1 MNYDITGEHYVLHFP
16 ECWDERAEYEMPSK
30 GYLSGAWVE
39 LADGRRSS
47 LFFFDP
53 VRLRQELEMESSQ
66 GRPVIAEV
74 GMVVVPEVTRE
85 AIRSAIALLIED
97 GYFKPNPDVSATE
110 QENGKLLAPIA

>member
-1 MNYDITGEHYVLHFP
+1 MKYDIVGEHYILHFP

-39 LADGRRSS
+39 HANGKLSPI
-47 LFFFDP
+47 FFFDP

-66 GRPVIAEV
+66 GRPVVAEV

-85 AIRSAIALLIED
+85 TIRTAIELLIED
-97 GYFKPNPDVSATE
+97 GYFDSIAGPTSAMEPDAKS
-110 QENGKLLAPIA
+110 LAAV